1 MGLQARLRLQ
11 QPHHHPD
18 HQRPERLDPGLGRT
32 LRSARPLGPGPRS
45 PASQPLRAR
54 MMMNSRTKRIQPMIL
69 AGLVLDGDDG
79 ADLLALR
86 EEAGAL

>member
-11 QPHHHPD
+11 QPHHYPGR
-18 HQRPERLDPGLGRT
+18 QRTERPDPGLRRT
-32 LRSARPLGPGPRS
+32 LKRARPLGPRPRS
-45 PASQPLRAR
+45 LASQPLRAR
-54 MMMNSRTKRIQPMIL
+54 MTMNSRTKRIQPRIL

-79 ADLLALR
+79 AVLLALR

>member
-11 QPHHHPD
+11 QPHHHPG
-18 HQRPERLDPGLGRT
+18 HQRPERLDPGLRRT
-32 LRSARPLGPGPRS
+32 LRRAHPWDRTLAPL
-45 PASQPLRAR
+45 ASQPLRAR
-54 MMMNSRTKRIQPMIL
+54 MTMNSRTKRIQPMTL

-79 ADLLALR
+79 AVLLALR